1 MNWQKLAAYVYLCIC
16 VFDFVV
22 VPIWF
27 GIVRADMPMSVEQLL
42 EFDVAVQIRMIE
54 AFTFQHLPFTLQGGG
69 LFHLAF
75 GALLTGSTIF
85 SHKKD

>member
-1 MNWQKLAAYVYLCIC
+1 MNWQRVAAYSYISICI
-16 VFDFVV
+16 FDFVV

-27 GIVRADMPMSVEQLL
+27 GIVRAQIPFTVEQILQ
-42 EFDVAVQIRMIE
+42 FDVAVQIRLIE
-54 AFTFQHLPFTLQGGG
+54 AFTFQHVPFTLQGGG

-85 SHKKD
+85 TSKH

>member
-1 MNWQKLAAYVYLCIC
+1 
-16 VFDFVV
+16 
-22 VPIWF
+22 
-27 GIVRADMPMSVEQLL
+27 MSVEQLL